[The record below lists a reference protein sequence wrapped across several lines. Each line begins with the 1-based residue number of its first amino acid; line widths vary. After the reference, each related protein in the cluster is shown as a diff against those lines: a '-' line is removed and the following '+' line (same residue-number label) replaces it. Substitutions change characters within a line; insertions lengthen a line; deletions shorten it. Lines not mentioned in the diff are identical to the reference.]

1 MLEGNQVQ
9 SRVSSDERQSAR
21 GSNSKRVKYVNM
33 QALIDR
39 EILLDQMLQNFSKG
53 ESITE
58 LSIQLWYLI
67 NDIDVAATVKKGQE
81 DIT

>member
-1 MLEGNQVQ
+1 
-9 SRVSSDERQSAR
+9 
-21 GSNSKRVKYVNM
+21 M

-81 DIT
+81 DIA